1 MDKKDALKQ
10 IIAEMFQ
17 KDSREIGP
25 DFFLKVR
32 RFEGSVGS
40 GILDAAIRR
49 RLGITCPEIYSVR
62 TYAEL
67 ESAVLGLPK
76 NEASDPTPERKNEV
90 PIKLVGDDVGS
101 TNVSCGI
108 DIEMVENLPLEEDY
122 WEAEFYKMLFSGN
135 EIAYCLAQDN
145 PRMHFAARW
154 CAKEALRKCKPVYF
168 DLDMAQIEVTVDER
182 GMPSMRIRTENGG
195 HRLPVALS
203 LTHTEVLA
211 AAIVVE
217 TEGEVDDVG
226 H

>member
-1 MDKKDALKQ
+1 MDKKNALKQ
-10 IIAEMFQ
+10 MIAEMFQ

-76 NEASDPTPERKNEV
+76 HEANDQAVEDENGLPVNIIVDGNR
-90 PIKLVGDDVGS
+90 L
-101 TNVSCGI
+101 TNISCGI

-122 WEAEFYKMLFSGN
+122 WEADFYKMLFSGN
-135 EIAYCLAQDN
+135 EIAYCLAQEN
-145 PRMHFAARW
+145 PRMHFASRW
-154 CAKEALRKCKPVYF
+154 CAKEALRKCKAAYF
-168 DLDMAQIEVTVDER
+168 ELDMAQIEVTMDES
-182 GMPSMRIRTENGG
+182 GMPSLRIRTENGG

-203 LTHTEVLA
+203 LTHTAVLA

-217 TEGEVDDVG
+217 VDDLG
-226 H
+226 D